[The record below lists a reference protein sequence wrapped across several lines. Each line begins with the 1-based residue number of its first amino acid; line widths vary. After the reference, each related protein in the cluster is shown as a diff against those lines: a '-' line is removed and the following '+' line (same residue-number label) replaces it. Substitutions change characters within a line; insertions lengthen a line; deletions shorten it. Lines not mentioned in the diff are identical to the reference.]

1 MNRLERMEDFFA
13 ARVKDYDD
21 HMRTNIEGSLEFYAY
36 TASLLP
42 KEPNSKVLDLGCGT
56 GLELEEYYKLNPYT
70 ETTGI
75 DLSED
80 MLNALKAKFPGK
92 HLTLIHGSYFDVPL
106 GDRIYDAAVSVES
119 LHHFSAEMKM
129 SLYKKLYASLK
140 DHGIF
145 VLTDY
150 FAESEEREKEYSE
163 ELARIKREQGL
174 SGDTFYHYD
183 TPLLVDHE
191 MDILRRAGFSD
202 VRIMKKWGE
211 STCTVLSVKQH

>member
-140 DHGIF
+140 DYGIF

-163 ELARIKREQGL
+163 ELARIKREQEL